1 MLKLQ
6 EVIHTP
12 QINYSIKNDK
22 LNIESLS
29 DAYQQEI
36 NYRKNDLE
44 KESAISV
51 FRKLSVSPEITIEQ
65 LLQHLKINPKL
76 WDGISSLYAH
86 DFCKI
91 LLGVEKTKST
101 VSNTPEKVKR
111 TKLSVQQSTEIKHLI
126 MNTLRG
132 FPGGLTRI
140 HLIDKFD
147 KQALKVLGMTANE
160 LNSKIHRLLIDLVRE
175 KKLHKTGEKKGV
187 RYIPTD
193 TQSIIS

>member
-1 MLKLQ
+1 MLNSQ
-6 EVIHTP
+6 EVMHNI
-12 QINYSIKNDK
+12 QINYPMKNDK

-29 DAYQQEI
+29 DAYQQEL

-51 FRKLSVSPEITIEQ
+51 FRKLSVSSEITIEQ
-65 LLQHLKINPKL
+65 LLQHLKTNSKL
-76 WDGISSLYAH
+76 WDGISSLRAH

-91 LLGVEKTKST
+91 LLGVEKPTSAAPTPQTK
-101 VSNTPEKVKR
+101 NKR
-111 TKLSVQQSTEIKHLI
+111 TKLSVQQSTEIKHLV
-126 MNTLRG
+126 MNTLKG

-160 LNSKIHRLLIDLVRE
+160 LNSKIHRILIDLVKE